1 MRLADRIELS
11 SGLLR
16 AGLDRGQVRGVFA
29 RVSRQGTYR
38 VIAGLVGH
46 ALRRAPG
53 CTVPRIFKAS

>member
-11 SGLLR
+11 SGFLR

-29 RVSRQGTYR
+29 GVSRRGTYP

-46 ALRRAPG
+46 ALLERPV
-53 CTVPRIFKAS
+53 TVARIFKAT